1 MKALAIVLFG
11 LCPTE
16 DSVGCVWN
24 AETQGNGEG
33 RSFLALPTADPDEPV
48 LLFFGLD

>member
-1 MKALAIVLFG
+1 MIKILTLIFG

-24 AETQGNGEG
+24 ANHQGNHLGN
-33 RSFLALPTADPDEPV
+33 SFLSLSEDIYIP
-48 LLFFGLD
+48 L